1 MKTPKRAKNQREARA
16 EIDAQVADD
25 QQGKAEDAK
34 LEALD
39 YARWDAFLTQH
50 ENDIC
55 TSIHDLVD
63 EDDFDQDRNY
73 GFEEEAY
80 EDPFPYFYDD

>member
-16 EIDAQVADD
+16 EIDTQVADD

-34 LEALD
+34 AQELD
-39 YARWDAFLTQH
+39 YARWDAFLTQQ

-55 TSIHDLVD
+55 ASIHDLVD

-73 GFEEEAY
+73 SSFDEDG